1 MPKFSLLEKTMNTL
15 QLPNFKNHPE
25 CATALIT
32 IKDARHFI
40 NRGWLT
46 IEAARH
52 IFPERVWHLLPQF
65 APEGLVL
72 MADKTV

>member
-1 MPKFSLLEKTMNTL
+1 MNTV

-25 CATALIT
+25 QATALMT

-52 IFPERVWHLLPQF
+52 IFPERVWYLLPQY
-65 APEGLVL
+65 APEGRVL
-72 MADKTV
+72 NAHKAA

>member
-1 MPKFSLLEKTMNTL
+1 MNTL

-25 CATALIT
+25 HATALMT

-46 IEAARH
+46 IEAARQ

-65 APEGLVL
+65 APEGLMLKAHKIV
-72 MADKTV
+72 

>member
-1 MPKFSLLEKTMNTL
+1 MNTI

-25 CATALIT
+25 HATALMT
-32 IKDARHFI
+32 IKDAKNFI

-52 IFPERVWHLLPQF
+52 IFPKRVWHLLPQYT
-65 APEGLVL
+65 PEGRVL
-72 MADKTV
+72 NAHKAD